1 MSGSSALPGAGLC
14 RAVPICSADEPPN
27 SSGCEDALLEH
38 LHHRFLWNR
47 VLLWLHG
54 FETGIL
60 SHNLCSSVH
69 CKFRS
74 QTKGRENERKERF
87 WRYLL
92 LMFPS
97 LPYPRLSLLPFLSHQ
112 VIQVI
117 NAHVRKGRVGHK
129 SLEGKR
135 EDILRASLLLFN
147 FFLLSWSHFLLR
159 GWIPKWI
166 SLWRGLQ
173 IE

>member
-1 MSGSSALPGAGLC
+1 MKGKAVWVGLQPFLELDCAGQCLFAALMSHQL
-14 RAVPICSADEPPN
+14 N
-27 SSGCEDALLEH
+27 SLGCEDVLLEH

-60 SHNLCSSVH
+60 SHSLCSSVH

-74 QTKGRENERKERF
+74 QTKGRENEREERS

-97 LPYPRLSLLPFLSHQ
+97 LPYSHLSLLPFLSHQ

-129 SLEGKR
+129 SLRGEKGRYLKG
-135 EDILRASLLLFN
+135 
-147 FFLLSWSHFLLR
+147 FFAPF
-159 GWIPKWI
+159 
-166 SLWRGLQ
+166 
-173 IE
+173 